1 VVLLGE
7 ESWNSRV
14 VALGGNECGVWI
26 VEEDPHACFGNGTDV
41 GVHVLSSKTP
51 CARSESGGNK
61 CGVWIVEEDPHDHFG
76 NGRDAVSL
84 SKTPRARLE
93 SRGD

>member
-1 VVLLGE
+1 
-7 ESWNSRV
+7 V

-26 VEEDPHACFGNGTDV
+26 VEEDPRTRFGNRTDV
-41 GVHVLSSKTP
+41 GVHVSSKTP
-51 CARSESGGNK
+51 RARSESRGNK
-61 CGVWIVEEDPHDHFG
+61 CGVWIVEEDPHDRFG

-84 SKTPRARLE
+84 SKTPRAHLE

>member
-1 VVLLGE
+1 
-7 ESWNSRV
+7 V

-26 VEEDPHACFGNGTDV
+26 VEEDPRARFGNGTDA
-41 GVHVLSSKTP
+41 GVHVSSKKTP
-51 CARSESGGNK
+51 CAHSESGGNK
-61 CGVWIVEEDPHDHFG
+61 CGVWIVEEDPHHRFG